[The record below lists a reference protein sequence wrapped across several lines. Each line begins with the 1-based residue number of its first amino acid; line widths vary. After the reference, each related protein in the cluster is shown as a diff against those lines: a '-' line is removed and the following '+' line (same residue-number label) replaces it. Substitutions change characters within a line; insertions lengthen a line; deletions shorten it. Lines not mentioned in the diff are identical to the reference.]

1 MKARLHHATAIVVA
15 CVATA
20 CSDQSPGATEQ
31 VDVTLQ
37 QTDAVLAQAVSGW
50 YASVIGG
57 GGSFTAAID
66 PDTVE
71 TLTIRITSIEVLP
84 EGSDEADDAGW
95 VELKPV
101 EPVLLDLMAL
111 PAEGE
116 SPLVIAS
123 GEAGVGSY
131 SNVRLLTD
139 GASISFKGPIS
150 LGPAFTLAGGEVH
163 QVDIPSGAETGI
175 KTGASFTVDANGT
188 ANDVNLLF
196 SSGATLQN
204 IAATGND
211 TVLLAPVIRERGDGG
226 A

>member
-20 CSDQSPGATEQ
+20 CSDQSPGATEH

-37 QTDAVLAQAVSGW
+37 QTDAVLAQVVSGW
-50 YASVIGG
+50 YASVDG

-71 TLTIRITSIEVLP
+71 TLTIRITSIELLP

-111 PAEGE
+111 PTEGE

-123 GEAGVGSY
+123 GEAEVGSY

-139 GASISFKGPIS
+139 GGSISFKGPIS
-150 LGPAFTLAGGEVH
+150 LGPAFTFAGGEVH

-175 KTGASFTVDANGT
+175 KTNASFTVGANGT

-196 SSGATLQN
+196 SSGSTLQN